1 MGLRSLQRHLRPR
14 GISGAPCSRPRA
26 RRARLLPIRISPS
39 YLEQMMPLLL
49 RHHQLV
55 AVRHHGVHVHQPIP
69 ELLVLRLK
77 LLQAGEERR
86 PSSVTAR
93 TEGLLVL
100 PARSPVASR
109 EVSLCRLCRLHI
121 WRRASGFGRLVT
133 LATLLQLLGNSDW
146 FLHGSIS
153 NVWLL

>member
-14 GISGAPCSRPRA
+14 GISGDPCSRPRA
-26 RRARLLPIRISPS
+26 RKPRLLPIGISPS

-77 LLQAGEERR
+77 LLQAGKQRR

-93 TEGLLVL
+93 TERPLVL
-100 PARSPVASR
+100 PGAPSPVGQFHFADC
-109 EVSLCRLCRLHI
+109 V
-121 WRRASGFGRLVT
+121 
-133 LATLLQLLGNSDW
+133 
-146 FLHGSIS
+146 GSIS
-153 NVWLL
+153 GDTPAGLDGLQRWPLGSSWLEPRSRFFMAASLMFG